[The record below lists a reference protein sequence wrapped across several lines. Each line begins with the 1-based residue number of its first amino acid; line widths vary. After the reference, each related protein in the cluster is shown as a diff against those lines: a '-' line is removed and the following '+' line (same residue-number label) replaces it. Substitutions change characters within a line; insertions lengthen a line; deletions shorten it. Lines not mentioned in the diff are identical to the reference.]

1 MGFFSKLFKRKKHR
15 EKLGDD
21 WETLVFDQ
29 DVVNFK
35 DREQRIDYVRSCLEQ
50 MAEATKETNLL
61 TGEYSRVTSYLTDM
75 EEIEALPEEERSELK
90 GIARR
95 LVSLEQDITNY
106 SSKPNRMDDADYY
119 RLRKQ
124 EDELQEGIGK
134 LKECESY
141 GVKVK
146 QDLQRLDRER
156 NAYEYRRSDLEAA
169 LNNLRGMA
177 LIFLTAF
184 TICVIM
190 LLILQFLFEM
200 NTQIGYLLSVAAV
213 AIAITVVWMKYTD
226 SGKELDR
233 VENAINKLIALQNK
247 VKIRYVNNK
256 NLQDYL
262 CIKYSTNN
270 AETLEK
276 LWIEYQQ
283 EKEER
288 REYAEAEAK
297 KEYYQ
302 KQLVSKMS
310 NYRVASPERW
320 IGQPEALIDKR
331 EMVEIRH
338 GLIVRRQA
346 LRKQLEYN
354 SGVAE
359 TARREIMD
367 VVKKHPAYASEIMGM
382 VDRYEKETETA

>member
-1 MGFFSKLFKRKKHR
+1 MGLLSKLFRKKRR
-15 EKLGDD
+15 ENTADD
-21 WETLVFDQ
+21 WETLVFDR
-29 DVVNFK
+29 DDVNFK
-35 DREQRIDYVRSCLEQ
+35 DGEQRLGYVQNCLEQ
-50 MAEATKETNLL
+50 IAEATRETDLL
-61 TGEYSRVTSYLTDM
+61 TGEYTQVTSYLTDM
-75 EEIEALPEEERSELK
+75 EEIEALPEGERAELN

-95 LVSLEQDITNY
+95 LVSLDQEKAKY
-106 SSKPNRMDDADYY
+106 RSKQNRMADADYY

-134 LKECESY
+134 LKECEGY
-141 GVKVK
+141 GVKIK

-156 NAYEYRRSDLEAA
+156 NAYEYRRSDLELM
-169 LNNLRGMA
+169 LNNLKGMA

-184 TICVIM
+184 TLCIIM
-190 LLILQFLFEM
+190 LLILQFGFEM
-200 NTQIGYLLSVAAV
+200 NTRLGYILSVAAV
-213 AIAITVVWMKYTD
+213 AVAITVVWTKYMAGD
-226 SGKELDR
+226 RELDR
-233 VENAINKLIALQNK
+233 VELAVNRLISLQNK

-262 CIKYSTNN
+262 YIKYSTNS
-270 AETLEK
+270 AAALEK
-276 LWIEYQQ
+276 LWHQYQQ

-288 REYAEAEAK
+288 KEYAEAEAK
-297 KEYYQ
+297 LEYYQ
-302 KQLVSKMS
+302 KQLVGKMS

-354 SGVAE
+354 SNVAE
-359 TARREIMD
+359 TARKEIMD
-367 VVKKHPAYASEIMGM
+367 VVGRYPAYAAEIMEM
-382 VDRYEKETETA
+382 VERYEKQV

>member
-1 MGFFSKLFKRKKHR
+1 MGLFSKLFRKKKHR
-15 EKLGDD
+15 ENVIDD
-21 WETLVFDQ
+21 WETLVFDRE
-29 DVVNFK
+29 DVNFK
-35 DREQRIDYVRSCLEQ
+35 DREQRIGYVSNCLEQ
-50 MAEATKETNLL
+50 MAEAARETKLL

-75 EEIEALPEEERSELK
+75 EEIEALPEGERSELNT
-90 GIARR
+90 IARR
-95 LVSLEQDITNY
+95 LVSLEQEKVKY
-106 SSKPNRMDDADYY
+106 KSKKNRMDDADYY

-141 GVKVK
+141 SAKIK

-156 NAYEYRRSDLEAA
+156 HAYEYMRADLDVA

-184 TICVIM
+184 VICVIM
-190 LLILQFLFEM
+190 LLILQFAFKM
-200 NTQIGYLLSVAAV
+200 NTQMGYILAVAAV
-213 AIAITVVWMKYTD
+213 AVAITVVWLKYTD
-226 SGKELDR
+226 SVKELDR
-233 VENAINKLIALQNK
+233 VESAINRLITLQNK

-262 CIKYSTNN
+262 YMKYSTNS
-270 AETLEK
+270 AAALEK
-276 LWIEYQQ
+276 LWIQYQQ

-288 REYAEAEAK
+288 KEYAEAEAK
-297 KEYYQ
+297 TEYYQ

-310 NYRVASPERW
+310 NYRVVSPERW
-320 IGQPEALIDKR
+320 TGQPEALIDKR

-354 SGVAE
+354 NNVAE
-359 TARREIMD
+359 TARKEIMD
-367 VVKKHPAYASEIMGM
+367 VVGKYPVYAAEIMEM
-382 VDRYEKETETA
+382 VERYEKEGY